1 MGGTARRVGAAAA
14 RANAIGRKQDATQ
27 INQISLTLDEKDS
40 QLKFIP
46 TPMTG
51 CCMVQ
56 LAKHFGFGIVAL
68 LCLFAL
74 YIDISRSW
82 QGGLA
87 GLLFINI
94 PLYMLPTI
102 IAGYRIHPNTAA
114 VAVLKF
120 LLGWTGLGWGAALAW
135 SFAKSHRL

>member
-14 RANAIGRKQDATQ
+14 RANAIGRKHDATQ
-27 INQISLTLDEKDS
+27 INQMSSTLDEKGS

-46 TPMTG
+46 SPMTG

-56 LAKHFGFGIVAL
+56 LAKHFGFGIVAP

-87 GLLFINI
+87 GSKFQELAQFSQDEIQ
-94 PLYMLPTI
+94 I
-102 IAGYRIHPNTAA
+102 ITAR
-114 VAVLKF
+114 F
-120 LLGWTGLGWGAALAW
+120 
-135 SFAKSHRL
+135 HR